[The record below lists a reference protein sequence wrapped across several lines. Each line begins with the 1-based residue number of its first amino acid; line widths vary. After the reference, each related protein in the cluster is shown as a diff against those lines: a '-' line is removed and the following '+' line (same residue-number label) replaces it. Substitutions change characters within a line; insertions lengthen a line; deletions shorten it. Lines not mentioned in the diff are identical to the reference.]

1 MKELNKLS
9 SDQETFRRLVLES
22 RYLEETMNEL
32 QSRISMMNSAVT
44 ELRLANVT
52 LEGLEN
58 QKKGTQL
65 FVPVGGGSYVKAKL
79 ETSKQVIVGI
89 GADVAVEKSL
99 TEAKAETEARL
110 AEMEN
115 TRKALS
121 EQLNQ
126 VYAKLQQNQS
136 QMQEMSAKLQA
147 GEQSGVR
154 QAQKGP

>member
-1 MKELNKLS
+1 MS
-9 SDQETFRRLVLES
+9 SDQEAFRRLVLES

-32 QSRISMMNSAVT
+32 QSRLGMMNSAIT
-44 ELRLANVT
+44 ELRLSNVT

-58 QKKGTQL
+58 QKKGSQL

-99 TEAKAETEARL
+99 QDAKAEVETRL
-110 AEMEN
+110 ASMEQ
-115 TRKALS
+115 THKALG

-126 VYAKLQQNQS
+126 VVAKLQQNQS
-136 QMQEMSAKLQA
+136 KMQQMSAKLQE
-147 GEQSGVR
+147 G
-154 QAQKGP
+154 